1 MQSKYSFIISII
13 SFISIIIFFI
23 FLEKDYLSG
32 KDCTCSNVISQNTF
46 FIFILLII
54 IFSISLFYY
63 LHSLSL
69 TKKNKIIFS
78 NQNTIYS
85 ILSFEEK
92 SFLSYIIEKNG
103 RIEQL
108 VLAKKYG
115 KIKAH
120 RLIKKL
126 KEKNIVLVK
135 KENNKNIIFLNKEL
149 ELLM

>member
-1 MQSKYSFIISII
+1 MESKYSFIISVI

-32 KDCTCSNVISQNTF
+32 KDCTCNNVISQNTF
-46 FIFILLII
+46 FIFLILII

-69 TKKNKIIFS
+69 NKKNKIIFS
-78 NQNTIYS
+78 NQKTIFS
-85 ILSFEEK
+85 ILTLEEK
-92 SFLSYIIEKNG
+92 SFLTNIITEKG
-103 RIEQL
+103 KVEQL
-108 VLAKKYG
+108 VLAEKYG

-135 KENNKNIIFLNKEL
+135 KENNKNIILLNKEL
-149 ELLM
+149 ELI